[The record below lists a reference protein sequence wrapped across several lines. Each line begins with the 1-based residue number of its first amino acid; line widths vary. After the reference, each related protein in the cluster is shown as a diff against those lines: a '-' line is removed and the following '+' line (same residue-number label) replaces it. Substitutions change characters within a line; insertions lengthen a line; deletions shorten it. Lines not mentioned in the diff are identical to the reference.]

1 MKMREIGL
9 REIFINEF
17 EEKKG
22 TERCVLCGRDTGI
35 PFYRPIK
42 DRENYVYGCGQ
53 LCGQCFSSLRHDS
66 HYLE

>member
-35 PFYRPIK
+35 PSYRPIK
-42 DRENYVYGCGQ
+42 DRENYVYG
-53 LCGQCFSSLRHDS
+53 
-66 HYLE
+66 